1 MPVVIRH
8 GDADDLL
15 PVWHSRWLVAALRK
29 QDTPVRYDEIA
40 GGGHDS
46 PTVDTP
52 WREYLD
58 FVLGDLDF
66 LLHCLVFAVG
76 LDLHQL
82 VLELRQPALLLRQVL
97 LDLAPARLVG
107 GEALTLAIEPGLRGS
122 QSGVEF
128 LLPHRFAGNRAT
140 CLFGRVLESLKA
152 NDVFEVRMHIG
163 SGGPT
168 RIRTWD
174 RPVMSRRL

>member
-1 MPVVIRH
+1 MFDTLAGSIVEAYGGTPAEAPEEYTYRSSIEQAPGLRMPVVIRH

-58 FVLGDLDF
+58 FVL
-66 LLHCLVFAVG
+66 A
-76 LDLHQL
+76 
-82 VLELRQPALLLRQVL
+82 
-97 LDLAPARLVG
+97 
-107 GEALTLAIEPGLRGS
+107 
-122 QSGVEF
+122 
-128 LLPHRFAGNRAT
+128 
-140 CLFGRVLESLKA
+140 
-152 NDVFEVRMHIG
+152 
-163 SGGPT
+163 
-168 RIRTWD
+168 
-174 RPVMSRRL
+174 